1 MKIRKVWST
10 AIGAMIF
17 GGLIALA
24 PVTPSLAQSSSN
36 SASAAKKS
44 TVTALKG
51 ETRHVRP
58 HTRKHRYWRHR
69 GGSHPHYGSRRIRH

>member
-1 MKIRKVWST
+1 MKIRKVWGA
-10 AIGAMIF
+10 AIGAMVL

-24 PVTPSLAQSSSN
+24 PVTPSLAKSSSN
-36 SASAAKKS
+36 KVYAANKS
-44 TVTALKG
+44 TAGALKG

-69 GGSHPHYGSRRIRH
+69 GGSHPHFGSRRLRH